1 MKKFIVFS
9 LLISGLFIGLLF
21 IGCDDGGASDNEP
34 VLVCFG
40 DSLTAGYGATVP
52 KVDDKSKSY
61 PAYLQKKVTIPVIN
75 AGVSGNKTAQALSR
89 VDDVLVHKPQIV
101 IILLGANDLFEAVNF
116 MDTAENLR
124 NIIDTIDDGNRRIY
138 LAKFYTNEVAFD
150 IAESFLG
157 GSVTEAEIQGLIDIY
172 DAIFDDLTSPA
183 NVALIEDIWEG
194 VWGVHMSDEV
204 HPDAAG
210 YEIMAD
216 NIFNA
221 IESCLRTY
229 GFLK

>member
-1 MKKFIVFS
+1 MKKIILFS

-21 IGCDDGGASDNEP
+21 TGCDDGGASDNKP

-52 KVDDKSKSY
+52 KVDDESKSY
-61 PAYLQKKVTIPVIN
+61 PAFLQNKVTIPVIN
-75 AGVSGNKTAQALSR
+75 AGVSGNTTAQALSR
-89 VDDVLVHKPQIV
+89 VDDVLSHSPQIV
-101 IILLGANDLFEAVNF
+101 IILLGANDLFQFVNF
-116 MDTAENLR
+116 VDTEDNLH
-124 NIIDTIDDGNRRIY
+124 NIINEINDGDRKIY

-150 IAESFLG
+150 IAKTFLG
-157 GSVTEAEIQGLIDIY
+157 DSATEAVIQGLIDDY
-172 DAIFDDLTSPA
+172 DAIFNNLASPA
-183 NVALIEDIWEG
+183 NVTLIEDIWEG

-204 HPDAAG
+204 HPNAAG